1 MLVIG
6 LDVTDRFVV
15 IGIDDSD
22 KFVFDSRNHGHG
34 FGPAGVQ

>member
-15 IGIDDSD
+15 IGTDDSD
-22 KFVFDSRNHGHG
+22 QFVLHGRNHGHG

>member
-22 KFVFDSRNHGHG
+22 QFVLHSRNHGHG

>member
-22 KFVFDSRNHGHG
+22 QFVLHSRNHGHG
-34 FGPAGVQ
+34 FGPTGVQ